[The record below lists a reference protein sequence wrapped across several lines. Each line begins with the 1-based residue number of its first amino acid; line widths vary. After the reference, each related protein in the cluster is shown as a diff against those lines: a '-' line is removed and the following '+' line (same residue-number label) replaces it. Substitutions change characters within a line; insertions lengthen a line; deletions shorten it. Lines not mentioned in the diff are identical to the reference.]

1 MLNLIINGLFYII
14 FVLTLGF
21 FIRLLVVRHA
31 LKRLYSYCFA
41 NSVNKY
47 MLISKKIAL
56 AHTWPS
62 ILSQVLQTN
71 KWTFNDFWEEE
82 IEQLKNGEN
91 KWKVSQ

>member
-1 MLNLIINGLFYII
+1 
-14 FVLTLGF
+14 
-21 FIRLLVVRHA
+21 
-31 LKRLYSYCFA
+31 
-41 NSVNKY
+41 

-62 ILSQVLQTN
+62 ILSQVLQTH